1 MARTRFR
8 NVHFV
13 MSEKEYADMCKKI
26 DSLGIKNHAAYLRK
40 MALDGYC
47 IQLDI
52 PEIKEMTTLLRRCSN
67 NLNQYA
73 KRANETGSIYEED
86 ILDLRKRLDQIYSQ
100 TEKIL
105 GRLNALQY

>member
-1 MARTRFR
+1 MTRTRFR

-13 MSEKEYADMCKKI
+13 MSDKEYEKMCRKI
-26 DSLGIKNHAAYLRK
+26 KSLGIRNHAAYLRK

-52 PEIKEMTTLLRRCSN
+52 PEIKEMTALLGRCSG

-73 KRANETGSIYEED
+73 KRANETGSIYAED
-86 ILDLRKRLDQIYSQ
+86 IQDLKQRQLEIWEATKEILARLATI
-100 TEKIL
+100 T
-105 GRLNALQY
+105 